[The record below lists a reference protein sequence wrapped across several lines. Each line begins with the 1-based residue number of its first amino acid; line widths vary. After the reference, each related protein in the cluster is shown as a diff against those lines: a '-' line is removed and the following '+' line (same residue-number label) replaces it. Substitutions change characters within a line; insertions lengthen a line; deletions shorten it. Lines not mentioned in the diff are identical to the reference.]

1 MTETGSRV
9 SGGRTS
15 RVAWADRLRIV
26 SAFAVVLLHVSASR
40 LSHGHPFR
48 DGNWTLMLCRGVPS
62 FAVPCFFMLSGV
74 FFLDPERNVS
84 ARKAWR
90 AGGRLLLAYFFWTAF
105 YLLAFPPHWFHFADL
120 FRGAVHLWF
129 LPVLAACHFAT
140 PALCVLAAE
149 GKAVRTLLLF
159 AALFALVFPTMR
171 QFWPTAARTLPAP
184 ADIAVLSYPV
194 VYYLLGDLLN
204 RFPPRG
210 KRLGAALGLG
220 AAGFAAAFAL
230 ACFDRIRN
238 GTVGSGW
245 GPGQI
250 CVALYAAAVF
260 LRFRCRGRAEG
271 AVSSPA
277 LARFAGLTMGVYL
290 LHPAFARLLRPFF
303 MELSALRFRSVGSC
317 LVQTVAVFLLSALAT
332 AAVMSVPGLR
342 DVAAVG
348 GGTGRFGRR
357 RRPADAAA
365 GPDDRR

>member
-1 MTETGSRV
+1 MTEPGSGV

-40 LSHGHPFR
+40 LSHGHPLQ
-48 DGNWTLMLCRGVPS
+48 DGNWAVMLCRGVPS

-74 FFLDPERNVS
+74 FFLDPGRNVS
-84 ARKAWR
+84 ARKCWR
-90 AGGRLLLAYFFWTAF
+90 AGGKLLLAFFFWTAF
-105 YLLAFPPHWFHFADL
+105 YLLAFPPHWFHVADL

-129 LPVLAACHFAT
+129 LPVLAACHFAA
-140 PALCVLAAE
+140 PALRVLAAE
-149 GKAVRTLLLF
+149 GKAVRPLLVF

-171 QFWPTAARTLPAP
+171 QFWTTAARTLPAP

-204 RFPPRG
+204 RFPPCG
-210 KRLGAALGLG
+210 KRLRAAFLLG

-250 CVALYAAAVF
+250 CVALYSAAVF
-260 LRFRCRGRAEG
+260 LLFRCRAREEG
-271 AVSSPA
+271 SVPSVSSPA

-303 MELSALRFRSVGSC
+303 KDWSVLRFRSVGSC
-317 LVQTVAVFLLSALAT
+317 LVQTAAVFLLSALAT
-332 AAVMSVPGLR
+332 AAVMSVPWLR

-348 GGTGRFGRR
+348 RGPSRPPRKRSRR
-357 RRPADAAA
+357 DSTIR
-365 GPDDRR
+365 